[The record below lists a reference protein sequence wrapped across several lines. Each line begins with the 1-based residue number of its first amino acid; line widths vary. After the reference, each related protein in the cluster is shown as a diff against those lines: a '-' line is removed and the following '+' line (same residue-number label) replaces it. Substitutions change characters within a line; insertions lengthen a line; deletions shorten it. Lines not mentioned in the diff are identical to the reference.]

1 MIIRALN
8 QLREIR
14 FREAIRIFAGIHDV
28 YAYRL
33 TIDWLLRRYYP
44 RRFSSVGRTVIW
56 RDERAMESM
65 SVGSARFAGRSFA
78 NCW

>member
-28 YAYRL
+28 CAYRL

-56 RDERAMESM
+56 RDERDMESIP
-65 SVGSARFAGRSFA
+65 GAHHRIRSLS
-78 NCW
+78 